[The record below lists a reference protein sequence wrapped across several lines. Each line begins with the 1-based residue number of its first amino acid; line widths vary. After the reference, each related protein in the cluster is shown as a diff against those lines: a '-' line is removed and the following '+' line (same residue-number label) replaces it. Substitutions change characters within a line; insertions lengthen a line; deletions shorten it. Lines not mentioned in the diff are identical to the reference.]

1 MIPKPLITYI
11 ETAIIPRYKEFDKAH
26 NLSHVRTVIEES
38 LALARQYPEAD
49 ERLAYVIAAYHD
61 TGLCRDRAT
70 HHLVS
75 GEILMADSTLRQW
88 FSDTEILL
96 MKEAVEDHRASTDHE
111 PRSIY
116 GKIVAEADR
125 IIDPDITLR
134 RTVQYGLKQNPAAD
148 KEWHYQRFHQHLM
161 AKYAPGGYLK
171 LWFPEGKNAE
181 QLKKLQAIIADEGQ
195 LRQVST
201 NIRGGKDNSG
211 INEAYAPFHFR
222 LWKRFVSIMEQSV
235 LYKETKCFY
244 NGTNRFIPSKQ
255 VVSYKRNNLFRR
267 GVTKCSV
274 L

>member
-1 MIPKPLITYI
+1 MIPETLITYI

-96 MKEAVEDHRASTDHE
+96 MKEAVEDHRASSDHE

-125 IIDPDITLR
+125 IIDPEITLR
-134 RTVQYGLKQNPAAD
+134 RTVQYGLKQNPAENI
-148 KEWHYQRFHQHLM
+148 EWHYNRFLNHLLN
-161 AKYAPGGYLK
+161 KYAEGGYLK
-171 LWFPEGKNAE
+171 LWFEHSKNGE
-181 QLKKLQAIIADEGQ
+181 KLRE
-195 LRQVST
+195 LRSLINNREELRNVFNKIFEEET
-201 NIRGGKDNSG
+201 NLQI
-211 INEAYAPFHFR
+211 
-222 LWKRFVSIMEQSV
+222 
-235 LYKETKCFY
+235 
-244 NGTNRFIPSKQ
+244 
-255 VVSYKRNNLFRR
+255 
-267 GVTKCSV
+267 
-274 L
+274 